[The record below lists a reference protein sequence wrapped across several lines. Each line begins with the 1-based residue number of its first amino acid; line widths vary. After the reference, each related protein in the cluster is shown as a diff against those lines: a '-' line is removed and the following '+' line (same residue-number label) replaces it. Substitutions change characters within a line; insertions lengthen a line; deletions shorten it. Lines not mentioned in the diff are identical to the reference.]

1 VNESKKM
8 TSHVSHRLK
17 TYIQFTKSSSYIDSN
32 HRDFVPK
39 GFKRRRK
46 VSNLHY
52 HEKGI
57 GRLNKT
63 FELVLS
69 LLKLSWSLQTKQIQA
84 KTKLA

>member
-1 VNESKKM
+1 M